1 MGGGRQTDRDRQTE
15 TEDRQTQ
22 TRENKSERP
31 TQYKVGWGEGGVCGG
46 RGAGG
51 ERGGKTEKL
60 SSFVTFCQGD
70 AAYYSCETGDVE
82 DATSPLFTLI
92 MVRKTLTPVASQ
104 IVSLQNN
111 AGVF

>member
-1 MGGGRQTDRDRQTE
+1 MKGEDVCVWGGGLGGGGGG
-15 TEDRQTQ
+15 
-22 TRENKSERP
+22 KERN
-31 TQYKVGWGEGGVCGG
+31 
-46 RGAGG
+46 RR

-70 AAYYSCETGDVE
+70 AAYYSCETGDEE
-82 DATSPLFTLI
+82 DARSPLFTLI
-92 MVRKTLTPVASQ
+92 MEHKTLTPVASQ